1 MKIHKYGDVYIYE
14 YVLISE
20 YVLIKKAHKQTMFG
34 KYETIF
40 ANISRY

>member
-1 MKIHKYGDVYIYE
+1 MKIHKYGDVY
-14 YVLISE
+14 ISE

-40 ANISRY
+40 VNISRY